1 MQHSRFWSIIT
12 SGILLPLSLGATA
25 QGLVENPDNDS
36 TISGIGIVSG
46 WHCDAETIALRFD
59 NGPPVEAAY
68 GTPRGDTTRV
78 CGDSDNGYALLLNY
92 NLLGEGTHTVRAY
105 ADGEQFDSATFRV
118 VTLGESF
125 QRGLD
130 ATVVLEDFPSAGKGV
145 TLEWRQGIQN
155 FAIART
161 HDSTAKL
168 DGTYELTRG
177 SIQLADQ
184 SVLDS
189 RQPGVD
195 VSGRMTIDGNATDQ
209 TLTLTID
216 GVPSTV
222 TLSATCGFSTAAF
235 QCTTTGGAVSTGVL
249 VTTGTQL
256 VTSVLSAGS
265 SGVFN
270 ELDYWRKVSPE
281 ADGESVRRLGTSGDP
296 ALEAPVGGLGNA
308 AYERLPVKRPSS
320 SY

>member
-1 MQHSRFWSIIT
+1 MLRSRLLSII
-12 SGILLPLSLGATA
+12 GGGVLLPLSMGAMA
-25 QGLVENPDNDS
+25 QGLVENPGNGS

-46 WHCDAETIALRFD
+46 WYCDAETIELRFD

-68 GTPRGDTTRV
+68 GTPRGDTARV

-92 NLLGEGTHTVRAY
+92 NLFGEGTHTVRAY
-105 ADGEQFDSATFRV
+105 ADGEQFDSARFEV

-125 QRGLD
+125 QRGVD
-130 ATVVLEDFPSAGKGV
+130 ATVVLEDFPSAGKGI
-145 TLEWRQGIQN
+145 TLKWRQSIQN
-155 FAIART
+155 FAISQV
-161 HDSTAKL
+161 HDGVTKL

-177 SIQLADQ
+177 SLQLADQ
-184 SVLDS
+184 SVIDS

-195 VSGRMTIDGNATDQ
+195 VSGRMTIDGNALDQ

-222 TLSATCGFSTAAF
+222 SLSATCSFSDAAF
-235 QCTTTGGAVSTGVL
+235 QCTTTGGALSTGVL
-249 VTTGTQL
+249 VTTGARL

-270 ELDYWRKVSPE
+270 ELDYWQKVSPD
-281 ADGESVRRLGTSGDP
+281 ANGESVQRLGVSGDP